1 MNMLRMTLL
10 AGLLLG
16 SLSLFSTAAAQAP
29 LKRAVAFEM
38 MADPGRWIEVDGN
51 FQKDGTFIAKEVEV
65 IALADTSNMEESQIY
80 GAIENIDRR
89 RSTMTVLN
97 YRVAWDQETTI
108 KDADKHRILSS
119 KLENGMSIKLQ
130 GHLRNN
136 GVFWA
141 TKLKLKGEKIKDGQ
155 IAKPKE
161 KLVGLVTILDERGGW
176 VRILNTDIL
185 IRPDAKFV
193 EVMPDTEGNA
203 E

>member
-1 MNMLRMTLL
+1 MTLT

-16 SLSLFSTAAAQAP
+16 SLTLVHTAAAQAP
-29 LKRAVAFEM
+29 LKRAAAFEM
-38 MADPGRWIEVDGN
+38 MTDPGRWIEVDGN

-65 IALADTSNMEESQIY
+65 FSLADTSNMEEAQIY
-80 GAIENIDRR
+80 GAIEKLDRR

-97 YRVAWDQETTI
+97 YRVAWDQDTTI

-119 KLENGMSIKLQ
+119 KLEDGMSIKLQ
-130 GHLRNN
+130 GHLRDN
-136 GVFWA
+136 GIFWA

-155 IAKPKE
+155 PAKPKE
-161 KLVGLVTILDERGGW
+161 KLVGPVRVLDERGGW

-185 IRPDAKFV
+185 IRPDAKFN
-193 EVMPDTEGNA
+193 EAIPDKEDNA